1 MNEYELFL
9 SIGSPKI
16 KADAQAE
23 GPVTVH
29 LGSINAVVIVEGRTA
44 GSTGD
49 SHLLNAYNAK
59 YDWDYTVDGY
69 GPFTLV
75 GPAKVIAW
83 RSPDGREGTGFK
95 RPAAGRSRP
104 NPTERCDSAAPE
116 RRRSGPAATDPIGTS
131 RRRIAGELW
140 NVRLPTG

>member
-29 LGSINAVVIVEGRTA
+29 LGSINDVVIVEGRTA

-59 YDWDYTVDGY
+59 YDWDSTVDEY
-69 GPFTLV
+69 GPFT
-75 GPAKVIAW
+75 
-83 RSPDGREGTGFK
+83 R
-95 RPAAGRSRP
+95 
-104 NPTERCDSAAPE
+104 
-116 RRRSGPAATDPIGTS
+116 
-131 RRRIAGELW
+131 
-140 NVRLPTG
+140 